1 MAISPQPVSSNG
13 RRSTEY
19 SGAVSTWLSKFGSD
33 LLATAKSVVKATQ
46 TARMMSVLAKMSD
59 RQLAEIGITR
69 SEISRHAKWLMAE
82 DQGGN
87 DGDRRN
93 LR

>member
-1 MAISPQPVSSNG
+1 MAISQQPVSSND

-59 RQLAEIGITR
+59 RQLAEIGIKR
-69 SEISRHAKWLMAE
+69 SEIARYAKRLME
-82 DQGGN
+82 DEQGGN
-87 DGDRRN
+87 GGGQRSKR
-93 LR
+93 